1 MYAHQLDQPSRIRNP
16 RRARMATQQR
26 ITANRRSRHVA
37 IIRTSLT
44 VAVCLVVLLAYVKLV
59 SNITA
64 LSYAVDQVRAQRT
77 ELQLQNA
84 RLDDEI
90 TSLTSDERLATVA
103 ARLGMVQPEQF
114 LRLSLQERP
123 AESQP
128 LAFVP

>member
-1 MYAHQLDQPSRIRNP
+1 MYARQLDRPTRIRNP

-26 ITANRRSRHVA
+26 ITANRRGRHLA
-37 IIRTSLT
+37 IVRTTLT
-44 VAVCLVVLLAYVKLV
+44 IAVCLVVLLAYVKLV
-59 SNITA
+59 SNITS
-64 LSYAVDQVRAQRT
+64 LSYAVDQARSQRT

-90 TSLTSDERLATVA
+90 ASLTSDDRLATVA
-103 ARLGMVQPEQF
+103 ARLGMIQPEQF

-123 AESQP
+123 EESQP